1 MPPSPQSILVRLMQG
16 YCSIDNT
23 VFADDPFRLQGCTS
37 SGSIPLPAF
46 PSTRPATQPL
56 CRIRLFS
63 PQPFTLSLMGLESA
77 SECSPPFTVFSV
89 GQKRWIIFLAA
100 LSGMFSP
107 MSSFIFYPAIT
118 SIARGLHVTVELV
131 NLAITTYMIVSGIV
145 PVLLGTAADRY
156 GRRPIYI
163 LALSIYLVSNIG
175 LALQNSFPAL
185 LVLRML
191 QSAGSSG
198 TISLGYGVI
207 ADITTEDDRGSY
219 VGILL
224 VG

>member
-1 MPPSPQSILVRLMQG
+1 MKEPTDDKSPVPEE
-16 YCSIDNT
+16 N
-23 VFADDPFRLQGCTS
+23 
-37 SGSIPLPAF
+37 
-46 PSTRPATQPL
+46 
-56 CRIRLFS
+56 
-63 PQPFTLSLMGLESA
+63 PQVT
-77 SECSPPFTVFSV
+77 PPFTVFSV
-89 GQKRWIIFLAA
+89 NQRRWIVFLAA
-100 LSGMFSP
+100 FSGMFSP

-118 SIARGLHVTVELV
+118 SIANGLNVTVELI
-131 NLAITTYMIVSGIV
+131 NLAVTTYMVVSGIV
-145 PVLLGTAADRY
+145 PALLGTAADKY

-163 LALSIYLVSNIG
+163 LALSIYLISNVG

>member
-1 MPPSPQSILVRLMQG
+1 
-16 YCSIDNT
+16 
-23 VFADDPFRLQGCTS
+23 
-37 SGSIPLPAF
+37 
-46 PSTRPATQPL
+46 
-56 CRIRLFS
+56 
-63 PQPFTLSLMGLESA
+63 
-77 SECSPPFTVFSV
+77 
-89 GQKRWIIFLAA
+89 
-100 LSGMFSP
+100 

-118 SIARGLHVTVELV
+118 SIANGLNVTVELV
-131 NLAITTYMIVSGIV
+131 NLAVTTYMVVSGIV
-145 PVLLGTAADRY
+145 PALLGTAADKY
-156 GRRPIYI
+156 GRRPVYI

>member
-1 MPPSPQSILVRLMQG
+1 MKAPTDTITPEE
-16 YCSIDNT
+16 
-23 VFADDPFRLQGCTS
+23 
-37 SGSIPLPAF
+37 
-46 PSTRPATQPL
+46 
-56 CRIRLFS
+56 
-63 PQPFTLSLMGLESA
+63 PQPAAPT
-77 SECSPPFTVFSV
+77 SPAPFTVFTTP
-89 GQKRWIIFLAA
+89 QRRWIVFLAA
-100 LSGMFSP
+100 FAGMFSP

-118 SIARGLHVTVELV
+118 SIANGLNVTVELV
-131 NLAITTYMIVSGIV
+131 NLAVTTYMVVSGIV
-145 PVLLGTAADRY
+145 PALLGTAADKY
-156 GRRPIYI
+156 GRRPVYI